1 MFEKP
6 TLATLVQRAKADMMA
21 RVPGSNALLR
31 HTVLSALAY
40 VQAGLAYGAYSYLDY
55 ISKQIL
61 PDTADDE
68 HLERHASLWGITR
81 NAAVP
86 AEGKVVF
93 TGTDGVEIG
102 PGQVLQRVDGAQYVT
117 SATGRISGGT
127 LSLDVVAVEA
137 GNAGDCAEGTE
148 LTQVT
153 PLSGTETT
161 VVVDAGGL
169 TGGTDQETIE
179 ALRTRVL
186 ERMKTPP
193 RGGSATDYVTWA
205 KEVPGVTRA
214 WCYPLELGA
223 GTVVVRC
230 ACDNDGVIPD
240 SQTLQAVKDH
250 IEEVRPV
257 TAKVTVLAPT
267 SKPVNFTISYLYP
280 DTEAIRA
287 QIKAALSEL
296 IIREV
301 SPGGELLISHIR
313 AAISSATG
321 EEDHILAS
329 PTADVTSQPGE
340 LLVMG
345 EITWQ

>member
-1 MFEKP
+1 M
-6 TLATLVQRAKADMMA
+6 
-21 RVPGSNALLR
+21 
-31 HTVLSALAY
+31 
-40 VQAGLAYGAYSYLDY
+40 
-55 ISKQIL
+55 
-61 PDTADDE
+61 
-68 HLERHASLWGITR
+68 
-81 NAAVP
+81 
-86 AEGKVVF
+86 
-93 TGTDGVEIG
+93 
-102 PGQVLQRVDGAQYVT
+102 
-117 SATGRISGGT
+117 
-127 LSLDVVAVEA
+127 
-137 GNAGDCAEGTE
+137 
-148 LTQVT
+148 
-153 PLSGTETT
+153 
-161 VVVDAGGL
+161 
-169 TGGTDQETIE
+169 
-179 ALRTRVL
+179 
-186 ERMKTPP
+186 
-193 RGGSATDYVTWA
+193 
-205 KEVPGVTRA
+205 
-214 WCYPLELGA
+214 
-223 GTVVVRC
+223 
-230 ACDNDGVIPD
+230 IPD

-287 QIKAALSEL
+287 QIRAALSEL